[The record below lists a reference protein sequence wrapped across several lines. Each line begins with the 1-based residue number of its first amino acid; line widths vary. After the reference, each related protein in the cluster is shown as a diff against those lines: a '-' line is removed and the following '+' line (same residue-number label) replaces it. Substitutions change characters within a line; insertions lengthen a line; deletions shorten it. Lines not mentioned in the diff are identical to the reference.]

1 MKPNASFI
9 KFKHFPFLFPFLSFF
24 LGEQTDA
31 KTGNDWKSVFLPL
44 TGITTPITP
53 HRVKPASMRRVRNTD
68 HMKSIHNPKLLSIL
82 QHIEQQ
88 DQHQMPTTSVTWF
101 PLLYWKLFPIKKKRN
116 KKAVRKILLF
126 SGKLTGGSEGEKLPY
141 LTVCGAKTKLTV
153 SWSRKTKPEE
163 SEDWNQ
169 RVFCRDEET
178 RKANSVDRP
187 MGLHSWNTNDDAVS
201 GPDGPGSFSPGPDL
215 FDWAW
220 PAQWL
225 EFTKLSLS
233 INTLN

>member
-53 HRVKPASMRRVRNTD
+53 HRVISASMRRVRNTD

-88 DQHQMPTTSVTWF
+88 DQHQMPTISVTWF
-101 PLLYWKLFPIKKKRN
+101 PLLYWKLFPRKKMKQKSSPENFIIFRETNGGKRGWEI
-116 KKAVRKILLF
+116 AV
-126 SGKLTGGSEGEKLPY
+126 PH
-141 LTVCGAKTKLTV
+141 
-153 SWSRKTKPEE
+153 SWWSKNQIDWELE
-163 SEDWNQ
+163 SENEAWGIGGLKSESLLQ
-169 RVFCRDEET
+169 RWR
-178 RKANSVDRP
+178 NS
-187 MGLHSWNTNDDAVS
+187 
-201 GPDGPGSFSPGPDL
+201 
-215 FDWAW
+215 
-220 PAQWL
+220 
-225 EFTKLSLS
+225 
-233 INTLN
+233 

>member
-53 HRVKPASMRRVRNTD
+53 HRVISASMRRVRNTD

-88 DQHQMPTTSVTWF
+88 DQRQMPTISVTWF
-101 PLLYWKLFPIKKKRN
+101 PLLYWKLFPRKKKWN
-116 KKAVRKILLF
+116 KKEVRKFLLF
-126 SGKLTGGSEGEKLPY
+126 SGKTNGGKRGWEI
-141 LTVCGAKTKLTV
+141 
-153 SWSRKTKPEE
+153 
-163 SEDWNQ
+163 
-169 RVFCRDEET
+169 
-178 RKANSVDRP
+178 SVP
-187 MGLHSWNTNDDAVS
+187 HSWWSKNQIDCELEPENE
-201 GPDGPGSFSPGPDL
+201 
-215 FDWAW
+215 AW
-220 PAQWL
+220 GIGGL
-225 EFTKLSLS
+225 KSESLLQRWRNS
-233 INTLN
+233 